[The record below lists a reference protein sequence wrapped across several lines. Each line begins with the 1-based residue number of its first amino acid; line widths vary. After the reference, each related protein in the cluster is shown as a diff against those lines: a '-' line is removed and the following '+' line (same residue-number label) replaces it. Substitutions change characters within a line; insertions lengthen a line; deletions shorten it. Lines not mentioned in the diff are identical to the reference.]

1 MMRLRNY
8 LIDVLLVTGLV
19 LTCFSALAQS
29 ESAETVHTFLATSTP
44 MAIAFILSVT
54 AMKISAFV
62 MGYLIVK
69 LGHDTLIK
77 GVSGE
82 IDFGFS
88 GGGVETK
95 LKSASPGAIFVLAGA
110 AVIMWGL
117 FVEKPLTLSLGA
129 GELPLGSFEST
140 PSQNA
145 IKPDENL
152 HKNTP
157 RILPIE

>member
-1 MMRLRNY
+1 MLLLRNCS
-8 LIDVLLVTGLV
+8 IDVLLIMGLI
-19 LTCFSALAQS
+19 LPCFSALAQS

-54 AMKISAFV
+54 AMKITAFV
-62 MGYLIVK
+62 IGYLIVK

-77 GVSGE
+77 GVSGD

-95 LKSASPGAIFVLAGA
+95 LKSASPGAFFVLAGA

-117 FVEKPLTLSLGA
+117 LVEKPISLSLGSA
-129 GELPLGSFEST
+129 ESPLGSVDPTSPKN
-140 PSQNA
+140 PSNSDK
-145 IKPDENL
+145 KP
-152 HKNTP
+152 P